1 MKRQRSAAKGRVTGW
16 PPTVSKEYYEYC
28 LKHMPPGA
36 IKADLT
42 RQAPHGSYSPPMWYV
57 DERCVCA
64 DCGCEFFFTARQQK
78 RWYEQ
83 FKIPIQVQAIRCV
96 RCRTMVRRAKTSQ
109 KEHMIEMAKKPPHPN
124 KLLLKKVR
132 VKRNRAR

>member
-1 MKRQRSAAKGRVTGW
+1 MKKQRSTAKGRVTAW
-16 PPTVSKEYYEYC
+16 PPNVSKEYYEYC
-28 LKHMPPGA
+28 LKQMPLGA

-57 DERCVCA
+57 DERCVCV

-83 FKIPIQVQAIRCV
+83 FNIPIQVQAIRCIG
-96 RCRTMVRRAKTSQ
+96 CRGKVRRAKAAQ
-109 KEHMIEMAKKPPHPN
+109 KEHMAQMAKKPPHPN

-132 VKRNRAR
+132 VKRSRAR